1 MFPATQA
8 PEPDTPQRSNTSKR
22 RAEPVRPLRKRS
34 GGSDEFGDDEFDEE
48 ELVKMACGDLEFEHI
63 DNFANPFDTVT
74 RKNTAKNK
82 SAPKAKNQASSTNR
96 DAGDTDREPVQLTN
110 GRWACKHACK
120 DKQACKHFCCK
131 NGMDKPQKKP
141 SAIKRTSEGD
151 DLEPEHSASNQM
163 PKATQSKLQ
172 LTASKRKI
180 SSPIQELDLTQEG
193 KKKTKS
199 NYAENAPREIR
210 ELHRLHNSVQKK
222 DPPSTL
228 HTVMHTR
235 PAYFYSHGGDYNLS
249 FLQQPSAR
257 LSIDPSDYGDNPMDD
272 MNTYFQDSQPKSKKI
287 ATTQRLALL
296 DDQDF
301 MSHSST
307 ARVASCGSDTF
318 GDDDLLLGDAMVGLA
333 DSQKLQASKDVDHDI
348 MQPLQDALGLRYEV
362 GFHDDE
368 FPMDFDYPGDH
379 GDTQW
384 QGHGNASTMPLATD
398 RPDIAQESHK
408 TLAHSTNSVQ
418 APVHDLKSVKAL
430 RENSGQEEPR
440 ELVATQD
447 NDHPKMSG
455 KRAEDNMNV
464 LDLLDMFERESV
476 MEEKPVPQ
484 AFKGL
489 EPWLFQEFGDIVEL
503 VDD

>member
-1 MFPATQA
+1 
-8 PEPDTPQRSNTSKR
+8 
-22 RAEPVRPLRKRS
+22 
-34 GGSDEFGDDEFDEE
+34 
-48 ELVKMACGDLEFEHI
+48 
-63 DNFANPFDTVT
+63 
-74 RKNTAKNK
+74 
-82 SAPKAKNQASSTNR
+82 
-96 DAGDTDREPVQLTN
+96 
-110 GRWACKHACK
+110 
-120 DKQACKHFCCK
+120 
-131 NGMDKPQKKP
+131 
-141 SAIKRTSEGD
+141 
-151 DLEPEHSASNQM
+151 
-163 PKATQSKLQ
+163 
-172 LTASKRKI
+172 
-180 SSPIQELDLTQEG
+180 
-193 KKKTKS
+193 
-199 NYAENAPREIR
+199 
-210 ELHRLHNSVQKK
+210 
-222 DPPSTL
+222 
-228 HTVMHTR
+228 MHTR

-272 MNTYFQDSQPKSKKI
+272 MNTHFQDSQPKSKKI

-398 RPDIAQESHK
+398 RPDIAQGSHK